1 MPLPVIRL
9 PILRSNLATSQIE
22 SALNYQFTADTVAQ
36 TGRQGDCGSISNV
49 RIRGG
54 KIFLRSTWEATY
66 ESNVFNRE
74 DSTRYETLIAG
85 LGYRITYQWRIQA
98 LAGYDNG
105 SYLSQ
110 NDTRTSRWRMTPV
123 WTPSPA
129 ISVAVGYGERYS
141 GKDWYL
147 SPSRRFKRATLRA
160 EYQRMLADSR
170 TEVLDED
177 VVQFEDVFGD
187 PVRNS
192 AFNHDVDVTPQA
204 PTCDRLLL
212 HDPRIR
218 HSPTGL
224 R

>member
-9 PILRSNLATSQIE
+9 PIVRSDFATLQIE
-22 SALNYQFTADTVAQ
+22 SGLTYQFTADTIAQ
-36 TGRQGDCGSISNV
+36 AGRQGDFGSISSV
-49 RIRGG
+49 RIRSG
-54 KIFLRSTWEATY
+54 KIFLRSTWRATY
-66 ESNVFNRE
+66 GSNVFNRE
-74 DSTRYETLIAG
+74 DSTRHETLIAS
-85 LGYRITYQWRIQA
+85 LGYRLTYQLRIQA
-98 LAGYDNG
+98 LAGYDDG

-110 NDTRTSRWRMTPV
+110 NDTPSSRWRMTPV
-123 WTPSPA
+123 CTPSPA

-141 GKDWYL
+141 GNDWYL
-147 SPSRRFKRATLRA
+147 SLSRRFKRATLRA
-160 EYQRMLADSR
+160 EYQRMLSDAR

-177 VVQFEDVFGD
+177 VVQFEDVFGG

-204 PTCDRLLL
+204 PACDPLFL

-224 R
+224 L